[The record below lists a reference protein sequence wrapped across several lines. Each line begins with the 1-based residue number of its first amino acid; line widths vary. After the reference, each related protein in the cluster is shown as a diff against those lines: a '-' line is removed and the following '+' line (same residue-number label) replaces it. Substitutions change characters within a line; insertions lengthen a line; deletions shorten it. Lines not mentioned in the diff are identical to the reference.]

1 MPAEL
6 SIIAEDQSTLS
17 PHYVYE
23 PDIIDSTI
31 AIHTATSSLS
41 RFLVAWNQNTGM
53 MQHAGAGN
61 FLVATNSF
69 KNNKQFIK
77 LYQSFSEQLEI
88 NADVFFGENNYTL
101 QEKMKISSDAILKIF
116 PDKVS
121 LEITDEG
128 SIFYKIIKQDTT
140 VFFEHFLIDEDDD
153 TDQAIITVYQNDE
166 NILNFGGSLT
176 EVINETNK
184 FFLPHNIRTAEF
196 V

>member
-1 MPAEL
+1 MPAEI
-6 SIIAEDQSTLS
+6 SAIAEDQSILS

-31 AIHTATSSLS
+31 AIHTATLS
-41 RFLVAWNQNTGM
+41 VFPFRIAWDHNTGM
-53 MQHAGAGN
+53 MQNAGAEN
-61 FLVATNSF
+61 FLIATNSF

-77 LYQSFSEQLEI
+77 LYQSFSEQLEM

-121 LEITDEG
+121 LEVTDGG
-128 SIFYKIIKQDTT
+128 SIFYKIIKGDTSI
-140 VFFEHFLIDEDDD
+140 FFEHFLIAEDDGPD
-153 TDQAIITVYQNDE
+153 EAIITVYQNDE

-184 FFLPHNIRTAEF
+184 FFLPHNIRTADF